1 VAPEQVSRLFSR
13 LSEPGVEARIRR
25 DQEAMQNDPFRRL
38 HLDDMPRFSY
48 PGPGFLS
55 SLRNG
60 AAEAGGLLI
69 LNLIAAAAVWIRFR
83 RYELG

>member
-1 VAPEQVSRLFSR
+1 MFSR
-13 LSEPGVEARIRR
+13 LSEPAVEARIRR
-25 DQEAMQNDPFRRL
+25 DREAMESDPSRRL
-38 HLDDMPRFSY
+38 RLDDMPRFSY

-60 AAEAGGLLI
+60 AAEAEGLLI
-69 LNLIAAAAVWIRFR
+69 LNLIAAAAVWARFR